1 MKSFMS
7 FVPLWFNIL
16 KLLTATFKKHTLVFR
31 QASGTS
37 RGVLNTKDSYF
48 ILLQSTEKPGIVAVG
63 ECGLLRGLSI
73 DDVPDYE
80 KVLSNVCQNINN
92 FPYWLSEGLR
102 AFPSIHFG
110 LEMALLD
117 LKTDATKILFP
128 SDFTKKEKPI
138 LINGLIWMG
147 EKQFMFDQIKTKL
160 SEGWNCIKLKIGAI
174 DFEAEMELLKYIRS
188 QFSKS
193 DIELRVDANGAF
205 SPENALEKLNRLA
218 AMDLHSIEQP
228 IQAKQWE
235 IMAELCEKTPL
246 PIALDEEL
254 IGVFDLSEKRKMMK
268 IIQPQYLIFK
278 PSFIGGFK
286 GTQEWID
293 LCNQSKTPWWM
304 TSALESNIG
313 LNAIAQ
319 WTATLDNAL
328 PQGLGTGQLYTN
340 NLDSPLVVEGGELR
354 YKNEEKWDLGLLFK
368 D

>member
-1 MKSFMS
+1 M
-7 FVPLWFNIL
+7 
-16 KLLTATFKKHTLVFR
+16 LTATFKKHTLVFK

-37 RGVLNTKDSYF
+37 RGILRTKDSYF
-48 ILLQSTEKPGIVAVG
+48 IILKSSNKPNITVIG

-73 DDVPDYE
+73 DDVPNYE
-80 KVLSNVCQNINN
+80 EKLAEVCRNINN
-92 FPYWLSEGLR
+92 YEFWLNEGLR
-102 AFPSIHFG
+102 EFPSIHFG

-117 LKTDATKILFP
+117 LKTNATKTLFP
-128 SDFTKKEKPI
+128 SDFTNNKKPI
-138 LINGLIWMG
+138 NINGLIWMG

-160 SEGWNCIKLKIGAI
+160 DEGWNCIKLKIGAI
-174 DFEAEMELLKYIRS
+174 DFEAEIELLKYIRS

-218 AMDLHSIEQP
+218 EMELHSIEQP
-228 IQAKQWE
+228 IKQHQWNE
-235 IMAELCEKTPL
+235 MANLCEKTPL

-254 IGVFDLSEKRKMMK
+254 IGIFDIAEKRKAME
-268 IIQPQYLIFK
+268 IIRPQYLIFK

-293 LCNQSKTPWWM
+293 LCDEFKTPWWM

-319 WTATLDNAL
+319 WTAVLDNDL

-340 NLDSPLVVEGGELR
+340 NLDSPLSVNGGLLR
-354 YKNEEKWDLGLLFK
+354 YDNGKSWDLSLLGI
-368 D
+368 